1 MVYEDSAQ
9 NTTAITH
16 IKGVDG
22 DQTAKIILNGNTVK
36 AGSTIIT
43 FKKKYLNTLSVGIH
57 TCEIVWTDGSAST
70 TFTIKAATSEKT
82 DDNTSDNTTGTT
94 TDKTNETKQT
104 STKTGD
110 NTPIMLYVLVLL
122 GSGLGIA
129 GVAVASKKRKRN
141 TQ

>member
-1 MVYEDSAQ
+1 MVYEDPAQ
-9 NTTAITH
+9 DTTAITH
-16 IKGVDG
+16 IKSVDG

-57 TCEIVWTDGSAST
+57 TCEIVWTDSSAST

-94 TDKTNETKQT
+94 TDKTNATKPT
-104 STKTGD
+104 FPKTGD

>member
-9 NTTAITH
+9 DTTAITH

-36 AGSTIIT
+36 A
-43 FKKKYLNTLSVGIH
+43 
-57 TCEIVWTDGSAST
+57 
-70 TFTIKAATSEKT
+70 ATSEKT
-82 DDNTSDNTTGTT
+82 DDNTSDNTTGTK
-94 TDKTNETKQT
+94 TDKTNETKPT
-104 STKTGD
+104 FPKTGD